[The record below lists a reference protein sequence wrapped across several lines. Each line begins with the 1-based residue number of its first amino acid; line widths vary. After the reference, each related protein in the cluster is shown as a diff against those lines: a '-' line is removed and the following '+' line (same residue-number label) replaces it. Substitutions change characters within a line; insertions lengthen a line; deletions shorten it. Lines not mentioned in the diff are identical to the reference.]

1 MILDNVLQED
11 NNENSFDQN
20 SMVDMF
26 VEGFLYALE
35 MQENGE
41 KASSMEDLSD
51 KLSEAANETI
61 SEGPLAAAI
70 AIGSAPTVG
79 LAIYGK
85 MTRKMIKKILAT
97 DKYKNNKF
105 ASMLKSPGKNKIQEY
120 AIKILAGNILY
131 LLEVDDKD
139 RKDARK
145 FMRDLLADAN
155 KEFNGIVNYI
165 DISMYDSDI
174 DDDKNKVCFVLHINS
189 KDISTFFKDLKARFS
204 KKEENKE

>member
-1 MILDNVLQED
+1 
-11 NNENSFDQN
+11 
-20 SMVDMF
+20 
-26 VEGFLYALE
+26 

-51 KLSEAANETI
+51 KLSEAANEAI

-105 ASMLKSPGKNKIQEY
+105 TSMMKSPGKNKFKEY
-120 AIKILAGNILY
+120 AIKILAGNVLY
-131 LLEVDDKD
+131 LLEVDEKD
-139 RKDARK
+139 RKDAKK
-145 FMRDLLADAN
+145 FMRDVLADAN
-155 KEFNGIVNYI
+155 KEFNGIINHI
-165 DISMYDSDI
+165 DVTMYDSDI
-174 DDDKNKVCFVLHINS
+174 DDDKNKVCFVLYIK
-189 KDISTFFKDLKARFS
+189 KDISTFFKNLKSKFS
-204 KKEENKE
+204 KKEEDKKDKE

>member
-1 MILDNVLQED
+1 MILDEVLQESR
-11 NNENSFDQN
+11 EFDTD

-41 KASSMEDLSD
+41 KASSIEELSET
-51 KLSEAANETI
+51 LSEAANEVI
-61 SEGPLAAAI
+61 SEGILATSLT
-70 AIGSAPTVG
+70 GSAAFAAGHV
-79 LAIYGK
+79 IYGK

-105 ASMLKSPGKNKIQEY
+105 TTMLKSPGKNKIQEY
-120 AIKILAGNILY
+120 AIKILAGNVLY

-145 FMRDLLADAN
+145 FMRDLLVDAN
-155 KEFNGIVNYI
+155 KEFNGIIKYI
-165 DISMYDSDI
+165 DVSMYDSDI
-174 DDDKNKVCFVLHINS
+174 DDDKNKVCFALYINS

-204 KKEENKE
+204 KE

>member
-1 MILDNVLQED
+1 MILDNVLQE
-11 NNENSFDQN
+11 NENSFDQN
-20 SMVDMF
+20 SMTDMF
-26 VEGFLYALE
+26 IEGFLYALE

-51 KLSEAANETI
+51 KLSEAANEAI
-61 SEGPLAAAI
+61 SESLAAAF

-204 KKEENKE
+204 KKEEDKE